1 MLRISLKP
9 NLYRTKYGQNKK
21 SPDCSGDFILNYF
34 LGFFTWAWAAASLAT
49 GTLNGEQDT

>member
-34 LGFFTWAWAAASLAT
+34 LGFFT
-49 GTLNGEQDT
+49 